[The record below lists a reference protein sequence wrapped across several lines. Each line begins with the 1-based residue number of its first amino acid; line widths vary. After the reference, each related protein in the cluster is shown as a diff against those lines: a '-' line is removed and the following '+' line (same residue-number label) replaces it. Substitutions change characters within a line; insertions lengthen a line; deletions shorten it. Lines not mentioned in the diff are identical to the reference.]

1 MVFSIIFKIHK
12 LFSLKFLKRVTN
24 MKLFIFFWASCF
36 NNDLMT
42 HPYLSFTD
50 STYAS
55 PGKVVGTSDRKTLG
69 NGLSNKSVTIV
80 EIPYF
85 FDNVKVIEIGQYAFT
100 FSSITSVFIP
110 KTVQLIGYSAF
121 YDCQKLTDVIFEP
134 GSELIKVSA
143 AAFQLDNSLINI
155 DFPPSL
161 KEIGATGMGDSV
173 FRQVT
178 SLKCF
183 SYLGSTNFE
192 SGNFFNN
199 EPVVHV
205 SNANYPEGKNF
216 AYKKPLRD
224 DKTCRKSNPL
234 PNAQKN
240 KCKYSI
246 IACNHHPNLLCAM
259 VFLLAS

>member
-1 MVFSIIFKIHK
+1 MNKSEVAEIKKTFTKETCSVDRFSACLVDDEKNKTYVTTEALLSLPEEELARYLDIFHK
-12 LFSLKFLKRVTN
+12 
-24 MKLFIFFWASCF
+24 A
-36 NNDLMT
+36 
-42 HPYLSFTD
+42 LS
-50 STYAS
+50 
-55 PGKVVGTSDRKTLG
+55 GTLG
-69 NGLSNKSVTIV
+69 KN
-80 EIPYF
+80 
-85 FDNVKVIEIGQYAFT
+85 
-100 FSSITSVFIP
+100 
-110 KTVQLIGYSAF
+110 
-121 YDCQKLTDVIFEP
+121 
-134 GSELIKVSA
+134 
-143 AAFQLDNSLINI
+143 LINI